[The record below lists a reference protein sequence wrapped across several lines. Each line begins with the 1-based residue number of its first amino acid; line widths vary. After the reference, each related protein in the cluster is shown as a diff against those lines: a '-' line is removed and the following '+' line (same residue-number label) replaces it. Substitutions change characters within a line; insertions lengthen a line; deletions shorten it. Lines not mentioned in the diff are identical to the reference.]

1 MKTLRLVL
9 FFEVEEKMK
18 FYIIGPV
25 CGAKLGKAEAVRNM
39 DLQCFKCKS
48 LLTIDISNEKL
59 MVELTGEK
67 IKQ

>member
-1 MKTLRLVL
+1 
-9 FFEVEEKMK
+9 MK
-18 FYIIGPV
+18 FYIICPV

-48 LLTIDISNEKL
+48 LLTVDISNEKL
-59 MVELTGEK
+59 SVELTEAR